1 MLKLRGSR
9 PHKRLTAPASGAA
22 AVSNRP
28 YAPDGGRR
36 GSARAR
42 SVPSIGDGQLK
53 GLTVLVIEDDSD
65 ARYIFRKMLK
75 LEGALVLE
83 AAEGVA
89 GLELCNSDAR
99 IDVILCDLL
108 MPWLD
113 GYGFLRGLRS
123 LRKRRHVPVIAVSA
137 LSQDRDYL
145 RTYNTGFARHLT
157 KPVDFDVLTRT
168 VLSVTGRR
176 SA

>member
-1 MLKLRGSR
+1 VLKLRGSR
-9 PHKRLTAPASGAA
+9 SHKRLTASAAGSPRPRDSGTGH
-22 AVSNRP
+22 
-28 YAPDGGRR
+28 GG
-36 GSARAR
+36 ALRAKP
-42 SVPSIGDGQLK
+42 VPSTAEGQLK

-89 GLELCNSDAR
+89 ALELCSSDAR

-168 VLSVTGRR
+168 ILSVAGRS